1 MVIQTPAGPRRVPHI
16 IPKQTPVRHTVSNKP
31 DSSPA
36 QLASRKLIQKSVKM
50 LNTPRL
56 KVPDKIAPQIP
67 KPVAPFPLRDQSLN
81 TETSPIEIPLAKPL
95 GSPAP
100 KLPPQQALMPQNNP
114 FDINSE
120 LIPFQE
126 QEVEAVF
133 KTPELDDFLLP
144 PVLGDQITDTTLM
157 HRHLPKQTD
166 IDRIMEQINRKYLTK
181 LQLPCSIRDMQ
192 AAYLNSPHF
201 KDIYMAV
208 GMNKMP
214 SKARTARKLEC
225 DLMNAVYMIHG
236 GLLYRY
242 MKNSTG
248 DSEPVLYVPA
258 SKIDIFLELFHSFI
272 LGGHMGMSNCVLTL
286 QQKFYCPNLA
296 YHVHF
301 PRTVSFIYLR
311 WTHGNV

>member
-1 MVIQTPAGPRRVPHI
+1 MVIQTPAVPRRISHGTPN
-16 IPKQTPVRHTVSNKP
+16 QNPVRYTVSNQP
-31 DSSPA
+31 SLSPA

-50 LNTPRL
+50 LNTPKL
-56 KVPDKIAPQIP
+56 KVPDKIAPQST
-67 KPVAPFPLRDQSLN
+67 KPVPPFPLRDQSLN
-81 TETSPIEIPLAKPL
+81 TETSPIGISLAKPP

-181 LQLPCSIRDMQ
+181 IQLPCSIRDMQ
-192 AAYLNSPHF
+192 AAYLNTPHF

-214 SKARTARKLEC
+214 SKARTAMKLES

-242 MKNSTG
+242 MNNSTG
-248 DSEPVLYVPA
+248 DSEPVLCVPA
-258 SKIDIFLELFHSFI
+258 SIIDIFLELFHSSI
-272 LGGHMGMSNCVLTL
+272 LGGHMGMS
-286 QQKFYCPNLA
+286 
-296 YHVHF
+296 
-301 PRTVSFIYLR
+301 
-311 WTHGNV
+311 